1 MNAMLMSFWHLFF
14 ISDFLLF
21 QKQDFRNINVGAGDL
36 ATGPY
41 KTSLTRGDYFH
52 KYCQEY
58 LLCFYEVENTFKFTP
73 PNPDYI
79 STHTLLTNMYN
90 DMTTSSLP
98 VSVLEF
104 PLFFTLQKK
113 NFFWNRND
121 DRLDTYSRALMSE
134 WYYRTNEVKDITT
147 SFDINIK
154 QISNMIEMLNI
165 TDETMRNYHYLWYS
179 YNNNKKLTMFCAKG
193 FFNSGCNEMPLRFH
207 LAEED
212 WHFDVVELIRNK
224 SVEGMLIEDDSS
236 YVPCQDQNT
245 QKKFEIESICG
256 FLQNISTNKLAF
268 LSLMKYTKQSPV
280 YQEGSC
286 IICSIAQLQS

>member
-1 MNAMLMSFWHLFF
+1 MEAINPLIQETVSKQFSESKTDIKELCNSQENIKTKQKMNAMLMSFWHLFF

-134 WYYRTNEVKDITT
+134 
-147 SFDINIK
+147 
-154 QISNMIEMLNI
+154 
-165 TDETMRNYHYLWYS
+165 
-179 YNNNKKLTMFCAKG
+179 
-193 FFNSGCNEMPLRFH
+193 
-207 LAEED
+207 
-212 WHFDVVELIRNK
+212 
-224 SVEGMLIEDDSS
+224 
-236 YVPCQDQNT
+236 
-245 QKKFEIESICG
+245 
-256 FLQNISTNKLAF
+256 
-268 LSLMKYTKQSPV
+268 
-280 YQEGSC
+280 
-286 IICSIAQLQS
+286 